1 MLGVNIG
8 IPVPREPF
16 SEYCNALH
24 ESQRTKVSNIAL
36 NIACICIR
44 FIIHSIA
51 HSFPQQTGF
60 GGLYGTKS
68 KYGDMDITGDGAIE
82 FFTNRIKITSK
93 WPVPSAPEYLAG
105 LEQEEGKKKQGDGEK
120 NVDHANFAGRM

>member
-16 SEYCNALH
+16 S
-24 ESQRTKVSNIAL
+24 
-36 NIACICIR
+36 
-44 FIIHSIA
+44 
-51 HSFPQQTGF
+51 F

-93 WPVPSAPEYLAG
+93 WPVPSVPEYTMG
-105 LEQEEGKKKQGDGEK
+105 LVKQQQDQKKVNGI
-120 NVDHANFAGRM
+120 VDHANFAGRM